1 MTLNAPSVKAL
12 AVQVL
17 AVKLLGDRPVH
28 AQIGAGLLLLLA
40 SLFALYRWHYTPA
53 SNAAAGLSTLSDMLR
68 IETANATREKP
79 LEGGT
84 SGATI
89 PELLSAIQQA
99 AGTHSVSVRSV
110 APSPVDPQKIS
121 LGLHGEFRDLM
132 AFLGRLE
139 TFQIVINGFD
149 FTPDVNG
156 GVTATVEIQHTARPG
171 APTSFADYLAALV
184 SYSAIRNPFE
194 IGDPVPLP
202 NAGSDLGDLTWTYH
216 LSSISLF
223 GAERVATIDGKDYRT
238 GDRLGD
244 LTITAIGP
252 SSVSLAAPKQSL
264 VQKLHFRRNP
274 PGNSSGNLTANRNE
288 GRRAD

>member
-1 MTLNAPSVKAL
+1 MTLNGQTLKVF
-12 AVQVL
+12 
-17 AVKLLGDRPVH
+17 GDRPIQ
-28 AQIGAGLLLLLA
+28 AQVGAGLLLLLA
-40 SLFALYRWHYTPA
+40 SLFALYRWHYAPA
-53 SNAAAGLSTLSDMLR
+53 VQAAAGLSTLSDMLR
-68 IETANATREKP
+68 IEAANATREKP

-89 PELLSAIQQA
+89 PELLSVIQQA
-99 AGTHSVSVRSV
+99 AGTHNISVRSV
-110 APSPVDPQKIS
+110 APNPVDPQKIS

-149 FTPDVNG
+149 FTPDQNG
-156 GVTATVEIQHTARPG
+156 GVTATVEIQHTAKPG
-171 APTSFADYLAALV
+171 APTSFADYLDALV

-194 IGDPVPLP
+194 IGDPIPLA

-223 GAERVATIDGKDYRT
+223 GAMRVATIDGKDYRA
-238 GDRLGD
+238 GDKLGD

-252 SSVSLAAPKQSL
+252 SSVSLTAPKQTL
-264 VQKLHFRRNP
+264 VQKIHFRRNP
-274 PGNSSGNLTANRNE
+274 ASASTG

>member
-1 MTLNAPSVKAL
+1 MTLKAVEL
-12 AVQVL
+12 
-17 AVKLLGDRPVH
+17 RPLP

-53 SNAAAGLSTLSDMLR
+53 VQAAAGLSTLSDMLR
-68 IETANATREKP
+68 IEAANATREKP

-84 SGATI
+84 AGATI

-99 AGTHSVSVRSV
+99 AGAHDIAVRSV
-110 APSPVDPQKIS
+110 TPSPVDPKKIS

-139 TFQIVINGFD
+139 TFQIAIGGFD
-149 FTPDVNG
+149 FAPDANG
-156 GVTATVEIQHTARPG
+156 GITGTVEIQHTARPG
-171 APTSFADYLAALV
+171 APSSFADYLDALV
-184 SYSAIRNPFE
+184 GYSAIRNPFE

-216 LSSISLF
+216 LSSISQF
-223 GAERVATIDGKDYRT
+223 GAERVATIDGRDYRT

-244 LTITAIGP
+244 LTVSAIGP
-252 SSVSLAAPKQSL
+252 SSVSLSAPRQTL
-264 VQKLHFRRNP
+264 VQKIHFRRNP
-274 PGNSSGNLTANRNE
+274 AANPLASGRD
-288 GRRAD
+288 GRHAG